1 MWLRQEQINDV
12 CAPPEFLRRTKQND
26 SFAFELAVST
36 PRSFS
41 FRFNR
46 LVIVHSE
53 SRITTV
59 RVELSETRRSQ
70 SEVVHKSESA
80 PATAP
85 RSAGVYSKDTAGAYD
100 AHPRLRFVEFDHFLI
115 TDI

>member
-12 CAPPEFLRRTKQND
+12 YAPPEFLRRTKQND

-36 PRSFS
+36 PRSLS

-53 SRITTV
+53 SWITTA
-59 RVELSETRRSQ
+59 RGRAQ
-70 SEVVHKSESA
+70 
-80 PATAP
+80 
-85 RSAGVYSKDTAGAYD
+85 
-100 AHPRLRFVEFDHFLI
+100 
-115 TDI
+115 